1 LGVQTEAGHDVREL
15 TQAERTFIE
24 RMPKAELH
32 VHLEGSVQPE
42 TLLTLAR
49 KHAVRLP
56 IADVAG
62 AREWFRFRD
71 FPHFIEIYVSI
82 CEVLLDE
89 EDFEQ
94 VVWEQALA
102 CARQNIRYQEITFAP
117 ASPLKPR
124 SRALP
129 DVVLAGMRAGRRRA
143 LDELGVELQFVL
155 DPVRIR
161 DVEEVWVFARWFA
174 DNLGDG
180 LVGFGLGGTEVGNP
194 ASRYADIFRWARDAG
209 GRLTLHAGETVGPES
224 VRDALA
230 VGAERIGHG
239 VRAIEDPAL
248 VAELAARNVVL
259 EVSPTSNVCLGV
271 YPDYAAHPL
280 RRLDAAGVPVT
291 LNSDDPP
298 MFATTLTNE
307 YIVAAEQLGYS
318 LDELAGLS
326 LRAVEAAFLPET
338 ERAALARSFRQELAT
353 LQATLAAALP

>member
-1 LGVQTEAGHDVREL
+1 MRILN
-15 TQAERTFIE
+15 QAERAFIE

-42 TLLTLAR
+42 TLLALAR
-49 KHAVRLP
+49 KHDVQLP
-56 IADVAG
+56 ISDVAG

-71 FPHFIEIYVSI
+71 FPHFIGIYTAI
-82 CEVLLDE
+82 CAVLLDE

-94 VVWEQALA
+94 VLWEQALE
-102 CARQNIRYQEITFAP
+102 CARQNIRYQEITFSP

-129 DVVLAGMRAGRRRA
+129 DVVLAGLRAARRRA
-143 LDELGVELQFVL
+143 QAELGVELQFVL

-161 DVEEVWVFARWFA
+161 DIEEVWVFARWFA

-194 ASRYADIFRWARDAG
+194 ASRYADVFRWARDAG

-239 VRAIEDPAL
+239 VRASEDPEL
-248 VAELAARNVVL
+248 VAELAARGVVL
-259 EVSPTSNVCLGV
+259 EVSPTSNVRLGV
-271 YPDYAAHPL
+271 YPDYAAHPFRQL
-280 RRLDAAGVPVT
+280 HEAGVPVT
-291 LNSDDPP
+291 INSDDPP

-307 YIVAAEQLGYS
+307 YLVAAEQFGYS
-318 LDELAGLS
+318 LDELAAFS
-326 LRAVEAAFLPET
+326 LRAVEAAFLPDAT
-338 ERAALARSFRQELAT
+338 RAALVASFRRELDA
-353 LQATLAAALP
+353 LQAGMIDTAKT

>member
-1 LGVQTEAGHDVREL
+1 MATTTRTLSP
-15 TQAERTFIE
+15 AERTFIE
-24 RMPKAELH
+24 CMPKAELH

-42 TLLTLAR
+42 TLLALAR
-49 KHAVRLP
+49 KHNIALP

-82 CEVLLDE
+82 CEVLLDA

-129 DVVLAGMRAGRRRA
+129 DVVLAGMRAARRRA
-143 LDELGVELQFVL
+143 SAELGVELQFVL
-155 DPVRIR
+155 DPVRVR
-161 DVEEVWVFARWFA
+161 SVEEVWVFARWFA

-194 ASRYADIFRWARDAG
+194 AGRYADVFRWVGDAG

-248 VAELAARNVVL
+248 VTELAERQIVL
-259 EVSPTSNVCLGV
+259 EVSPTSNVRLGV
-271 YPDYAAHPL
+271 YPDYAAHPF
-280 RRLDAAGVPVT
+280 RRLHEAGVPLTV
-291 LNSDDPP
+291 NSDDPP
-298 MFATTLTNE
+298 MFATTLTDE
-307 YIVAAEQLGYS
+307 YVVLAEQFGFS
-318 LDELAGLS
+318 LDELAAFA
-326 LRAVEAAFLPET
+326 LRAVEAAFLPGV
-338 ERAALARSFRQELAT
+338 ERAALAAGFTTELA
-353 LQATLAAALP
+353 ALREELLGQPA